1 MTRSK
6 QMAFKKITKLCDE
19 METLICLME
28 KANRSGDDAER
39 EIAAGVTLLMPLIN
53 EIKGVAKQG

>member
-1 MTRSK
+1 
-6 QMAFKKITKLCDE
+6 MAFKKITKLCDE

-39 EIAAGVTLLMPLIN
+39 EIAAGITLLMPLIN